1 MSDNKNPEEAVKQ
14 LAKAARDLAEL
25 RRIVCGDLPAQGGVV
40 SMEDRLGIIERQLVS
55 AAVAQD
61 EPQTT
66 QPLDA
71 GPDFQDLA
79 LTDIEW
85 GIPKTAPKSDFTDT
99 IILRPC
105 EADGNEYV
113 DAVDVVVYLR
123 NDRSDVQL
131 GSRGWLAKVAAD
143 PEADPPVTAVVG
155 TILSFQRFPWDVGS
169 PAVHGVLVGEGP
181 GEMSVEWGHPYSAA
195 PTSPSTTID
204 LVTCD
209 ENGDALDDPED
220 ITVYIRNDQSEVNI
234 DSRGWDQDT
243 LLSFVRSVENDDG
256 VAGVLVG
263 EGQPAGVGSAD
274 AGGSFTIHYSYS
286 GTGVS
291 FPEQETFWTLGG
303 SLNSFIQIAL
313 DVRMCDY
320 DLPIGNHPGNTEA
333 RTNGGFAG
341 NGIASWLGDDDAWL
355 DLSYTVHD
363 ETGTIVATG
372 VEAISGF
379 HLEARVAVS
388 GDLDIRAVKD
398 ADWPLLSCVIAG
410 AVWRKSYPAAPG
422 TIEVGSGGCHDDTTW
437 GDGVWEPPA

>member
-85 GIPKTAPKSDFTDT
+85 GIPKTDPKSDSTDT

-169 PAVHGVLVGEGP
+169 PAVHGVL
-181 GEMSVEWGHPYSAA
+181 
-195 PTSPSTTID
+195 I
-204 LVTCD
+204 
-209 ENGDALDDPED
+209 
-220 ITVYIRNDQSEVNI
+220 
-234 DSRGWDQDT
+234 
-243 LLSFVRSVENDDG
+243 
-256 VAGVLVG
+256 G
-263 EGQPAGVGSAD
+263 EGQDP
-274 AGGSFTIHYSYS
+274 
-286 GTGVS
+286 
-291 FPEQETFWTLGG
+291 
-303 SLNSFIQIAL
+303 
-313 DVRMCDY
+313 
-320 DLPIGNHPGNTEA
+320 
-333 RTNGGFAG
+333 
-341 NGIASWLGDDDAWL
+341 
-355 DLSYTVHD
+355 
-363 ETGTIVATG
+363 
-372 VEAISGF
+372 
-379 HLEARVAVS
+379 RVAVS
-388 GDLDIRAVKD
+388 SADTVPGFLRYTAGDVQDHHKIVGDAEAD
-398 ADWPLLSCVIAG
+398 ADAATTGEWIECEIINAAGEEQLKIKHVGPGASCCCCAACLLTGIDIDAKGHVRQFRYDNGAG
-410 AVWRKSYPAAPG
+410 PYWTG
-422 TIEVGSGGCHDDTTW
+422 II
-437 GDGVWEPPA
+437 

>member
-85 GIPKTAPKSDFTDT
+85 GIPKTDPDSDSTDT

-181 GEMSVEWGHPYSAA
+181 
-195 PTSPSTTID
+195 
-204 LVTCD
+204 L
-209 ENGDALDDPED
+209 
-220 ITVYIRNDQSEVNI
+220 
-234 DSRGWDQDT
+234 
-243 LLSFVRSVENDDG
+243 
-256 VAGVLVG
+256 AG
-263 EGQPAGVGSAD
+263 AGSAD

>member
-85 GIPKTAPKSDFTDT
+85 GIPKTDPKSDSTDT

-169 PAVHGVLVGEGP
+169 PAVHGVLIGEGP
-181 GEMSVEWGHPYSAA
+181 SAPAVEWARPYSASN
-195 PTSPSTTID
+195 TGSVTTID
-204 LVTCD
+204 LIMTD
-209 ENGDALDDPED
+209 EEGTDLDPEEA
-220 ITVYIRNDQSEVNI
+220 IAVYIKNDQSAVNI
-234 DSRGWDQDT
+234 TTRGWDQDT
-243 LLSFVRSVENDDG
+243 VLSFVRSVEND
-256 VAGVLVG
+256 
-263 EGQPAGVGSAD
+263 AGVGGVLIGEAKAGTHENPLLLEMQDAD
-274 AGGSFTIHYSYS
+274 YAHSLLYGPYNTTWDIDNQGEND
-286 GTGVS
+286 GVS
-291 FPEQETFWTLGG
+291 LQMVTRVLTDGG
-303 SLNSFIQIAL
+303 YASTCYRLFTWDSKGALVSIGAESFN
-313 DVRMCDY
+313 D
-320 DLPIGNHPGNTEA
+320 
-333 RTNGGFAG
+333 
-341 NGIASWLGDDDAWL
+341 S
-355 DLSYTVHD
+355 
-363 ETGTIVATG
+363 
-372 VEAISGF
+372 
-379 HLEARVAVS
+379 
-388 GDLDIRAVKD
+388 
-398 ADWPLLSCVIAG
+398 
-410 AVWRKSYPAAPG
+410 
-422 TIEVGSGGCHDDTTW
+422 
-437 GDGVWEPPA
+437 

>member
-85 GIPKTAPKSDFTDT
+85 GIPKTDPKSDSTDT

-169 PAVHGVLVGEGP
+169 PAVHGVLIGEGP
-181 GEMSVEWGHPYSAA
+181 SVN
-195 PTSPSTTID
+195 ST
-204 LVTCD
+204 
-209 ENGDALDDPED
+209 
-220 ITVYIRNDQSEVNI
+220 
-234 DSRGWDQDT
+234 
-243 LLSFVRSVENDDG
+243 
-256 VAGVLVG
+256 
-263 EGQPAGVGSAD
+263 PAG
-274 AGGSFTIHYSYS
+274 
-286 GTGVS
+286 
-291 FPEQETFWTLGG
+291 
-303 SLNSFIQIAL
+303 
-313 DVRMCDY
+313 
-320 DLPIGNHPGNTEA
+320 
-333 RTNGGFAG
+333 
-341 NGIASWLGDDDAWL
+341 
-355 DLSYTVHD
+355 
-363 ETGTIVATG
+363 ETGTHQYAYKAHLVGFNVNDEDVFWTVEDVLDSRLHVFMELRSCEGDGATG
-372 VEAISGF
+372 SHPGF
-379 HLEARVAVS
+379 KGPIYHSL
-388 GDLDIRAVKD
+388 
-398 ADWPLLSCVIAG
+398 
-410 AVWRKSYPAAPG
+410 G
-422 TIEVGSGGCHDDTTW
+422 TNPNGIVVTVDDTGDDVWHSVDVPWIIADGTQQKWDTVTSDPVFQMRITAAGNLEFRAAMNPDGSSHKMILYITVAQISRPSGILTLPELGTSDIQEVEPYGHDHEFGTADPNTWPW
-437 GDGVWEPPA
+437 GDGKWRSL